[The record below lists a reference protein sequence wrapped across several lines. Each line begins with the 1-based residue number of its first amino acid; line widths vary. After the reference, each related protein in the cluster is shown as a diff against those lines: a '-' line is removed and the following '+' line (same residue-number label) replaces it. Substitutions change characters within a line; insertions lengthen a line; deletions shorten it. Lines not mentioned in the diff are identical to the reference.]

1 MVKVLVAG
9 DWHANTRH
17 AINVI
22 DYAASNDVNEIWQCG
37 DFGYWPTFDLGK
49 EFLVR
54 VGNRLDEYNLNLYF
68 ADGNHEHHPSL
79 NPDSNISYPLPRTQK
94 RIWYV
99 PRGVNLHTGGL
110 LRVMFIGG
118 AVSVDRKWR
127 TPGHNWFSSEV
138 LSLYQIQRIM
148 SSFPVDIVVAHD
160 APTEAELVLMKDM
173 WPEEDVAL
181 SNAHRALMSE
191 IAQTLQPDLWL
202 HGHYHQRA
210 ATEFAYTTDYNLRM
224 ECLAEDNMPMEKSTL
239 LLEIDGNEWRIL

>member
-9 DWHANTRH
+9 DWHANPLH

-22 DYAASNDVNEIWQCG
+22 DYAANNDAHEIWQCG
-37 DFGYWPTFDLGK
+37 DFGYWPTFDRGK
-49 EFLVR
+49 EFLKR
-54 VGNRLDEYNLNLYF
+54 VSERLDEYNMDLYF

-79 NPDSNISYPLPRTQK
+79 NPDSSIPHPLPNTKR

-99 PRGVNLHTGGL
+99 PRGVELYMGGP
-110 LRVMFIGG
+110 LRVLFIGG

-148 SSFPVDIVVAHD
+148 AQTPVDIVVAHD
-160 APTEAELVLMKDM
+160 APMEAELKLMKDV
-173 WPEEDVAL
+173 WPEEDIKL
-181 SNAHRALMSE
+181 SNAHRFLMSE
-191 IAQTLQPDLWL
+191 IAQTLKPSLWL

-210 ATEFAYTTDYNLRM
+210 TTIFDYSLEHGVRI
-224 ECLAEDNMPMEKSTL
+224 ECLAEDNMPLEKSTL
-239 LLEIDGNEWRIL
+239 LLEVDGNEWRIL

>member
-22 DYAASNDVNEIWQCG
+22 DYAANNDATEIWQCG
-37 DFGYWPTFDLGK
+37 DFGYWPTWDVGK
-49 EFLVR
+49 LFLKQVS
-54 VGNRLDEYNLNLYF
+54 NRLNEYNMDLYF

-79 NPDSNISYPLPRTQK
+79 KPDSNFPFVLPDTLA
-94 RIWYV
+94 RIRYV
-99 PRGVNLHTGGL
+99 PRGAMLPMGTG

-127 TPGHNWFSSEV
+127 TPGHDWFSSEV

-148 SSFPVDIVVAHD
+148 NSAPVDIVVAHD
-160 APTEAELVLMKDM
+160 APAEAELVLMKDV
-173 WPEEDVAL
+173 WPEDDIML
-181 SNAHRALMSE
+181 SNAHRFLMSE
-191 IAQTLQPDLWL
+191 IAQTIKPDLWL

-210 ATEFAYTTDYNLRM
+210 TTRFHYSTDYHLDM
-224 ECLAEDNMPMEKSTL
+224 ECLAEDNMPLEKSTL
-239 LLEIDGNEWRIL
+239 ILEIEDWGWKIL